1 MLRLVILL
9 KPIIMFTLKNCPYCK
24 QALSWIDE
32 LKKSNAKF
40 NSISITIIDERQHP
54 EIAEKYD
61 YYYVPTFY
69 VDGKKIHEGA
79 ASKEIIQKILEMALS

>member
-1 MLRLVILL
+1 M
-9 KPIIMFTLKNCPYCK
+9 KPILIFILKNCPYCR

-32 LKKSNAKF
+32 LKKSDAKF
-40 NSISITIIDERQHP
+40 NSIPITIIDEKQHP
-54 EIAEKYD
+54 EIADKYD

-79 ASKEIIQKILEMALS
+79 ATKEIIKKIFEMALD